1 MLELRSVDA
10 GYGTFQALF
19 GVSLDVHAGEAVG
32 VIGPNGAGKTTLMRV
47 ISGLIRPRTGTISMR
62 GVDVLKTPEHRIV
75 SLGIAHVP
83 ENRRL
88 FPRLTVEDN
97 LRMGAFMPEARA
109 RYAERLSFVF
119 DLFPRLKERR
129 NQLAGTMSGGE
140 QQMCAIGRALMSD
153 PKLLLLDEPSA
164 GLAPVV
170 VQQVFELVKRIR
182 AGGLTVLIVEQ
193 NVQQVLRAV
202 DRAYL
207 LEAGTIRASGK
218 ASEMLADDS
227 IRQAYL
233 GVPDPAAQNPGAQ
246 SLGAQNLGAQVKR

>member
-10 GYGTFQALF
+10 GYGSFQALF
-19 GVSLDVHAGEAVG
+19 SVSLEVRAGEAVG

-47 ISGLIRPRTGTISMR
+47 ISGLIRPSGGSITMEGT
-62 GVDVLKTPEHRIV
+62 DVLSTPSHQIV

-83 ENRRL
+83 EHRRL
-88 FPRLTVEDN
+88 FPRLSVEDN
-97 LRMGAFMPEARA
+97 LKMGAYMPVAREKF
-109 RYAERLSFVF
+109 AERLQFVF

-129 NQLAGTMSGGE
+129 HQMAGTMSGGE
-140 QQMCAIGRALMSD
+140 QQMCAIGRALMSS

-182 AGGLTVLIVEQ
+182 SSGLTVLIVEQ
-193 NVQQVLRAV
+193 NVQQVLRIV

-207 LEAGTIRASGK
+207 LEAGSIRASGTAAEVRGTDTIK
-218 ASEMLADDS
+218 
-227 IRQAYL
+227 QAYL
-233 GVPDPAAQNPGAQ
+233 GV
-246 SLGAQNLGAQVKR
+246 